1 MRGFSLIELLVA
13 AFVIVLLTG
22 VVSLNVGRGGADISL
37 DAEARHLSELLSF
50 ASSEAGMSASDHGLL
65 LNSAP
70 SANPRRYEGHWL
82 RRVDQGWVTPRTS
95 TDVFADLRLAEGY
108 ELRLSLEGQPD
119 IELAPYD
126 PDLKQPPQVVA
137 WAGGEMTPGALEW
150 LDNQTGEVLYRLEWD
165 LLGRMVLMPK
175 GSELDD
181 RNGG

>member
-13 AFVIVLLTG
+13 VFVIVLLTG

-65 LNSAP
+65 LNYAP
-70 SANPRRYEGHWL
+70 SASPRSYEGHWL

-95 TDVFADLRLAEGY
+95 TGVFADLRLAEGY
-108 ELRLSLEGQPD
+108 ELRLSLEGQSD

-126 PDLKQPPQVVA
+126 NDLKQPPQVIA

-150 LDNQTGEVLYRLEWD
+150 LDSQTGEVLYRLEWD

-175 GSELDD
+175 GSELDT